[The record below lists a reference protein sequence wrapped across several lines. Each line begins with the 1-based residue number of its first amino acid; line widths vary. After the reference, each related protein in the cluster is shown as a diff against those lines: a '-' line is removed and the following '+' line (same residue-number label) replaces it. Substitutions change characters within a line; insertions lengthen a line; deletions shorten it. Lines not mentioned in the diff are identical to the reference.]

1 MDIGNIKNFIT
12 ANAGKG
18 LLVGRKY
25 SPEILTAVGVAGVVT
40 ATVLACRATLKL
52 PDVLDQASGDLKI
65 IKGSEYHTENQKKDL
80 AFVYMR
86 TAKDLGKLY
95 GASIALGAFSIS
107 CLVGSTTISHKRSA
121 SLMAAYKT
129 IDEGFKRYRERVI
142 EEHGEE
148 ADRKFVS
155 GVVVT
160 EKETKNEDGKKVVE
174 KVASVDPNGYS
185 QYARFF
191 DEGCKG
197 WSNNA
202 EYNLMFLT
210 SQQNYANDQLRTR
223 GHVFLNEV
231 YDMLGIPRTKAGAV
245 VGWVISKEGDNFV
258 DFGIYNMGSFK
269 ARDFVNGYEQSI
281 LLDFNVDGVIYDLI

>member
-1 MDIGNIKNFIT
+1 MDISNIKNFIT
-12 ANAGKG
+12 ANAGKT

-40 ATVLACRATLKL
+40 AAVLACRATLKL
-52 PDVLDQASGDLKI
+52 SDVIDQASGDLKI
-65 IKGSEYHTENQKKDL
+65 IRDSVHHAESRNKDL
-80 AFVYMR
+80 AYVYAR

-160 EKETKNEDGKKVVE
+160 ERETKGADGKQVVE
-174 KVASVDPNGYS
+174 KVASADPNGYS

-210 SQQNYANDQLRTR
+210 SQQNYANDQLRAR

-245 VGWVISKEGDNFV
+245 VGWVISKDGDNFV
-258 DFGIYNMGSFK
+258 DFGIYNMGSLK

-281 LLDFNVDGVIYDLI
+281 LLDFNVDGVIYDII